1 MATLLTKPLFALA
14 LAGLIAPVSL
24 HAEEAAAPIA
34 VEGDAGAYLAARVA
48 GTENDY
54 RAAVSWFARA
64 LEKDPENQALLEG
77 NMISALGA
85 GEMDTAIALAQKL
98 SASGVTSQS
107 ATFPLLANEAH
118 KGDWQGILD
127 AAAKGR
133 SIGALIDG
141 LSAAWAQAGIG
152 KMSEALDDFD
162 SLAKADGLG
171 SFAMYHKALAMASVG
186 DYEGAEAIFAG
197 PEGERIASLRRAVI
211 ARAQVL
217 SQLERNPQAVE
228 MLNATYPAGQDAGMD
243 SLRARLTAGEALPY
257 DIATNATQGM
267 AEVFFTL
274 ATALNGQA
282 DNNYTLIHSRI
293 ASYLRPD
300 HTEALLLTAG
310 ILNAQGQYDLAVETY
325 AQVPADGP
333 TFHIAEI
340 GRSEALY
347 ASGKK
352 EAAVEVLES
361 LARSHGQ
368 IIAVQ
373 VALGDALRQIE
384 QYEAAAKAYDAAIT
398 LVAAPTRG
406 DWILFYS
413 RAICHERQKR
423 WPEAE
428 ADFQRA
434 LELSPNQ
441 PQVLNYLGYSY
452 LERKE
457 NLDVAL
463 DMIERAVKA
472 QPDSGYIQDSL
483 AWALFQLG
491 RYQEAVGPMEKAS
504 LLEPVDPVVTD
515 HLGDVYWSVGRRLE
529 AQFQWRRA
537 LSFNPEEKEAVRLR
551 RKLEIG
557 LNALLAEEGAEPLKA
572 VETAHDGN

>member
-14 LAGLIAPVSL
+14 LAGLIAPISL

-398 LVAAPTRG
+398 LVAAPTHG

>member
-85 GEMDTAIALAQKL
+85 GEMDTAIVLAQKL

-107 ATFPLLANEAH
+107 AAFPLLADEAQ

-141 LSAAWAQAGIG
+141 LSTAWAQAGIG

-243 SLRARLTAGEALPY
+243 SLRARLTAGEVLPY

-373 VALGDALRQIE
+373 VALGDALRQVE
-384 QYEAAAKAYDAAIT
+384 RYDAAAKAYDAAIT
-398 LVAAPTRG
+398 LVAAPTHG

>member
-1 MATLLTKPLFALA
+1 MATLFTKPLFALA
-14 LAGLIAPVSL
+14 LAGLLAPCTL
-24 HAEEAAAPIA
+24 RADEAKTAVT

-48 GTENDY
+48 STENDY
-54 RAAVSWFARA
+54 RSAVNWYERA
-64 LEKDPENQALLEG
+64 LKSDPENHPLLEG

-85 GEMDTAIALAQKL
+85 GDMKTALMLAQKL
-98 SASGVTSQS
+98 EALNAKSQS
-107 ATFPLLANEAH
+107 SYFPLLAAQAEA
-118 KGDWQGILD
+118 GDWQGVLD
-127 AAAKGR
+127 GQKNGR
-133 SIGALIDG
+133 NVGKLLDG
-141 LSAAWAQAGIG
+141 LSVAWAKAGLG
-152 KMSEALDDFD
+152 KMTEALADFD
-162 SLAKADGLG
+162 TLAKTEGLG

-211 ARAQVL
+211 ARAEIL
-217 SQLERNPQAVE
+217 SQLEKNPAAIKA
-228 MLNATYPAGQDAGMD
+228 LDDNYPAGQDAGID
-243 SLRARLTAGEALPY
+243 ALRMRLIAGDTVPY
-257 DIATNATQGM
+257 DIATDAKQGM

-310 ILNAQGQYDLAVETY
+310 ILNAQGQYDLAVETF
-325 AQVPADGP
+325 AKVPADNP
-333 TFHIAEI
+333 TFYVAEI

-352 EAAVEVLES
+352 EAAVEVLEA
-361 LARSHGQ
+361 LARSHGK

-373 VALGDALRQIE
+373 VALGDALRQTE
-384 QYEAAAKAYDAAIT
+384 KYEAATKAYDAAIA
-398 LVAAPTRG
+398 LVSKPTAG
-406 DWILFYS
+406 DWLLFYS

-423 WPEAE
+423 WPQAE

-434 LELSPNQ
+434 LELSPDQ

-452 LERKE
+452 LERKV

-463 DMIERAVKA
+463 KMIQRAVDR

-491 RYQEAVGPMEKAS
+491 RYKDAVAPMEKAS
-504 LLEPVDPVVTD
+504 LLEPVDPIVTD
-515 HLGDVYWSVGRRLE
+515 HLGDIYWAVGRTLE

-537 LSFNPEEKEAVRLR
+537 LSFGPEEKDAVRMR

-557 LNALLAEEGAEPLKA
+557 LDAVLAAEGAAALAP
-572 VETAHDGN
+572 VETVNDGN

>member
-14 LAGLIAPVSL
+14 LAGLIAPISL

>member
-85 GEMDTAIALAQKL
+85 GEMDTAIVLAQKL

-107 ATFPLLANEAH
+107 AAFPLLADEAQ

-141 LSAAWAQAGIG
+141 LSTAWAQAGIG